1 MMYLCSVISDVILIG
16 DITDMIQA
24 NECLVLAEVK
34 GCQLE
39 IGLWENEVFK
49 YFENFMQHM

>member
-1 MMYLCSVISDVILIG
+1 MYLCSVISDVILIG

-49 YFENFMQHM
+49 YFENFIQHM